1 MLQAFLNNERKGN
14 MIDEQKLI
22 EKLQSIERLHAGATT
37 PGERVAAANALDRI
51 RQRLA
56 ATAQL
61 DPPVEY
67 QFSMADMWSRQL
79 FVALLRRYNIRPYRY
94 YRQRYTTVMARIP
107 KQFLDETLWPEYQ
120 ELNATLRQYLDEVTT
135 RVVSEGVYA
144 DSSEAEIVP
153 ESQKQLPGMD

>member
-1 MLQAFLNNERKGN
+1 M

-56 ATAQL
+56 AAAQL

>member
-1 MLQAFLNNERKGN
+1 
-14 MIDEQKLI
+14 MIDEQQLI
-22 EKLQSIERLHAGATT
+22 EKLQRIERLHAGATT

-56 ATAQL
+56 DAAQL

-67 QFSMADMWSRQL
+67 QFRMGDLWSRKL
-79 FVALLRRYNIRPYRY
+79 FVALLRRYDIRPYRY
-94 YRQRYTTVMARIP
+94 PRQRYTTVMARIP
-107 KQFLDETLWPEYQ
+107 KQFLDETLWPEFQ
-120 ELNATLRQYLDEVTT
+120 ELNNTLRQYLDEVTA

-153 ESQKQLPGMD
+153 EAQKQLPGM

>member
-1 MLQAFLNNERKGN
+1 MWFITVTGML
-14 MIDEQKLI
+14 IDEQKLI
-22 EKLQSIERLHAGATT
+22 EKLRSIERLHAGATT

-67 QFSMADMWSRQL
+67 QFSMADLWSRKL
-79 FVALLRRYNIRPYRY
+79 FVALLRRYEIRPYRY

-107 KQFLDETLWPEYQ
+107 KRFLDETLWPEFQ
-120 ELNATLRQYLDEVTT
+120 ELNDTLRQYLDEVTA

-144 DSSEAEIVP
+144 DSSEAEIVS
-153 ESQKQLPGMD
+153 ESQKQIPGMQEGHE